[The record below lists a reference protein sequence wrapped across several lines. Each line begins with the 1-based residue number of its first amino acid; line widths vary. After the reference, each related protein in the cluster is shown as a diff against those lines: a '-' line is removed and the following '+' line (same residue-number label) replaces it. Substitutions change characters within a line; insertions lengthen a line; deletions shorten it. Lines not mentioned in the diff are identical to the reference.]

1 MFEMFLALTGII
13 LMGIGIGTI
22 GAWVAN
28 RNEPDEH
35 ADVEKAGMMRDELGL
50 REKKS

>member
-1 MFEMFLALTGII
+1 MFEMILALLGIV

-28 RNEPDEH
+28 RNKPDEH
-35 ADVEKAGMMRDELGL
+35 EKTELAGMMRDELGL